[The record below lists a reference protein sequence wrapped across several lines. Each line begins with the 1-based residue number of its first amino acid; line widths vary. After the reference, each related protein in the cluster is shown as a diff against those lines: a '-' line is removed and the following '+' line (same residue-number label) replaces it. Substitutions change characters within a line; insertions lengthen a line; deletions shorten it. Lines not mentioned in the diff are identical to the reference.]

1 MSRTP
6 LILSVALFMESMD
19 AAVVSTSLPAIAADI
34 GTTAAALKLSF
45 TAYYVAMAIFV
56 PMSAWLA
63 DRLGCRTVLRA
74 SMALFILGSIGCAA
88 SQSLLTFVLAR
99 FIEGIGAAFMAPVA
113 RLALF
118 RVTPK
123 EDLVRATSWLT
134 IPPTIAPMLGPPLGG
149 FLTTFVAWQWIF
161 LVNLPL
167 AMAGI
172 VLISRFMPEP
182 ARLPTSRLDFK
193 GFVLLA
199 ISLSGL
205 VFGASLISMPI
216 LPTWLT
222 LATIALGGLAG
233 LGYLLHSR
241 KTVDAVLD
249 MSIFREPTFRA
260 TTIGTTLM
268 LIGCAALPYLTA
280 LMLQLGFGLNAF
292 EAGLLVFSGAIGALA
307 AKFIVAPLFRRLGFR
322 RIMIFSALVSG
333 LGIAFKATLLPATPA
348 LLIVVLLFIN
358 GLVRSVYFTG
368 HAVLTVADTAPEQ
381 AGHATAIAAVS
392 RPVASAL
399 SFALAGGLLGLLS
412 AGGATN
418 SISDYHLVI
427 ALGGALCGSAAL
439 AFIFDRRAATR

>member
-1 MSRTP
+1 
-6 LILSVALFMESMD
+6 MESMD
-19 AAVVSTSLPAIAADI
+19 ATVVSTSLPAIAADI

-45 TAYYVAMAIFV
+45 AAYYVAMAIFV
-56 PMSAWLA
+56 PLSAWLA
-63 DRLGCRTVLRA
+63 DRIGCRTVLRT

-88 SQSLLTFVLAR
+88 SQSLPSFVLAR
-99 FIEGIGAAFMAPVA
+99 FVEGIGAAFMAPVA

-118 RVTPK
+118 RVTPG

-149 FLTTFVAWQWIF
+149 FLTTFAAWQWIF

-167 AMAGI
+167 AVAGI

-182 ARLPTSRLDFK
+182 VRLPTRSLDFK

-216 LPTWLT
+216 LPVGVT
-222 LATIALGGLAG
+222 LATIALGGLTG
-233 LGYLLHSR
+233 FGYLRHAR
-241 KTVDAVLD
+241 KRTDAVLD
-249 MSIFREPTFRA
+249 MSVFREPTFRA
-260 TTIGTTLM
+260 TTIGTSLM
-268 LIGCAALPYLTA
+268 LMGCAALPYLTA
-280 LMLQLGFGLNAF
+280 LMLQLGFGMNAF

-307 AKFIVAPLFRRLGFR
+307 AKFIVAPLFKQMGFM
-322 RIMIFSALVSG
+322 RIMILSALLSG
-333 LGIAFKATLLPATPA
+333 VGIAVKATLLPSTPA
-348 LLIVVLLFIN
+348 LLIMALLFIN

-412 AGGATN
+412 SGGEANT
-418 SISDYHLVI
+418 ISDYHLVI
-427 ALGGALCGSAAL
+427 AVGAALCASAAL
-439 AFIFDRRAATR
+439 AFIFNRRAGKTLNRS